1 MPGRRALVLVI
12 AALLAPFALPSSAPA
27 ASKGSVKQLRKQAR
41 TICAKAAR
49 GKVPQR
55 RCRRAKRRA
64 RRVARVAAANRLAAP
79 VLRVSGTTLLW
90 NRVAD
95 VNRYVLATKLPGRA
109 TTYKVVTGIRVTPP
123 AAPGQKVNYG
133 LRTDVRGS
141 AGAREVSIR
150 HPAPAPSPA
159 PAPATP
165 NPAFQFGVVS
175 GSDVVNE
182 ARTTAKLGARL
193 VRVEFAINAPAAN
206 LRAAIAAHAAN
217 GTRVLPLAGFH
228 GRMPTVAEARNVA
241 AWAREF
247 GPGGTFWANRADGHL
262 AVRAIEFGNE
272 TSYGYQYGDQWDEPS
287 YSARAR
293 EYALRLKDAHEAIR
307 AANPQVGLLGQIDD
321 ANTGS
326 QNWINGVFAA
336 VPDVSSRVVGW
347 TIHPYGPR
355 RNWEARM
362 DRTLAWA
369 AARGAQPRP
378 LWITE
383 WGLAT
388 DNGRCLSDNYTWDK
402 CMTYAAAATN
412 LSSTVADMRA
422 RYGSRLA
429 AFFLYQ
435 GRDLGATGASTSRE
449 HYFGALRSDLSA
461 KGPYTTVVRSLLA
474 GS

>member
-1 MPGRRALVLVI
+1 MRTRTLILAI
-12 AALLAPFALPSSAPA
+12 AALLALFGLPSSAPA
-27 ASKGSVKQLRKQAR
+27 AHKGSVKQLRMQAK

-49 GKVPQR
+49 GKVPRR
-55 RCRRAKRRA
+55 RCRLAKRRV
-64 RRVARVAAANRLAAP
+64 RRVARLASTSRLAAP
-79 VLRVSGTTLLW
+79 VLRVSGSTLLW
-90 NRVAD
+90 ARVAD
-95 VNRYVLATKLPGRA
+95 VNRYVLATKVPGKA
-109 TTYKVVTGIRVTPP
+109 TTYKVVTGTSVTP
-123 AAPGQKVNYG
+123 AAVPGQTVTYG
-133 LRTDVRGS
+133 LRTDVAGS
-141 AGAREVSIR
+141 AWAREVSIR
-150 HPAPAPSPA
+150 YAATAAPVPAPAT
-159 PAPATP
+159 ATP
-165 NPAFQFGVVS
+165 NPAFQVGVVS
-175 GSDVVNE
+175 GSDVINE
-182 ARTTAKLGARL
+182 ARTTAKLGAKL
-193 VRVEFAINAPAAN
+193 VRVEFAIGTPATN

-228 GRMPTVAEARNVA
+228 GRLPTVTEARNVA
-241 AWAREF
+241 EWARMF

-272 TSYGYQYGDQWDEPS
+272 TSYGYQYGDQWDKPS
-287 YSARAR
+287 YAARAR
-293 EYALRLKDAHEAIR
+293 EYALRLKDAHVAIR

-326 QNWINGVFAA
+326 QNWIDGVFAA
-336 VPDVSSRVVGW
+336 VPDVGSRVVGW

-378 LWITE
+378 LWVTE
-383 WGLAT
+383 WGLTT

-412 LSSTVADMRA
+412 LSSTVAGMRA
-422 RYGSRLA
+422 RYGTRLA

-435 GRDLGATGASTSRE
+435 GRDLRATGTSTNRE
-449 HYFGALRSDLSA
+449 HYFGALRSDLSD
-461 KGPYTTVVRSLLA
+461 KGPYSSVVRSLLA